1 MFGDNPFVRDF
12 VKEFTRNAERR
23 TPGGFAGADFPGG
36 GARGGAPGGV
46 TPEQWAEM
54 VRGVF
59 GAEWLPAPPGT
70 GLGGSVSVREEIVT
84 RADGRRVVRTT
95 TTTTTPGGTTT
106 RVEEKV
112 VAPAASTTTT
122 ATAAARACRTAA
134 GCSREEETEMPSVG
148 SLSVRGHRHPRV
160 RGPAGTR
167 EERPVPTPSWRRRW
181 AASAESP
188 AASRAASWRGSRTSS
203 RARF

>member
-23 TPGGFAGADFPGG
+23 TRGGFAGADFRAAA
-36 GARGGAPGGV
+36 ARGGRRAACTRAVGGDG
-46 TPEQWAEM
+46 A
-54 VRGVF
+54 GVF
-59 GAEWLPAPPGT
+59 GAMGSRSAGYGP
-70 GLGGSVSVREEIVT
+70 GGSVSVREEIVT

-112 VAPAASTTTT
+112 VGAGGRTTTT